1 MELKAIRS
9 FDAVAQTQSLSR
21 AARHVHLAQPALS
34 RRIHALERELGVSLL
49 TRHAKGVA
57 LTPAGAVF
65 AGGGRQLLHEVGAA
79 IDRAEATAAG
89 RRGRVVLAATRA
101 AVARGLPVEAQDS
114 LRRDYPEL
122 TLVVQDFEQPTAA
135 EAVASGKADLAV
147 CSDSAL
153 PPVLVAEPLW
163 GEQLDRVIVPVD
175 HALAG
180 RRSVSL
186 DELGVLPFVFAR
198 GSAAEQ
204 AGERVGNALR
214 AAGLRSPIIALE
226 GDVRTAHVAVAT
238 QRGWTLI
245 TRSRASVPPEGT
257 AVLALNGLAV
267 AVDMIVVWRRDDR
280 RALLQTVVRRIREIA
295 AAYPDSRVRVA
306 GVSAPPAPPPPF
318 LPHSLSPSPARA
330 RAYRAP
336 RPVGSVPSDLQLR
349 HLRELLSVTTTPS
362 ISRAARRLGMS
373 QPALS
378 RQLRALEQAVGLTLF
393 ERSARGVTLTP
404 AGVSLAGDAPALL
417 ASAERLAREVDR
429 VKRSVEGRCMIGTV
443 ATAAASALIAR
454 VTQRCAELY
463 PNLQVIVDEIPSAE
477 QRLALLSATMD
488 LGLAH
493 ALPAPASSLDERIA
507 AEHLLEDPLECAL
520 LAPHH
525 PLARL
530 QTIEAR
536 QLADVPFLFMDRA
549 YQPEFYDQVFETLA
563 ALGLRPR
570 TLATYD
576 AMHTAWA
583 LVAQGKGWT
592 LGFQSHQQRAPAGT
606 AAVRIAGFSLPFGI
620 DLLSRQG
627 ESAPTVVAVASLF
640 RINLERRRR
649 LRA

>member
-1 MELKAIRS
+1 MELKAVQT

-65 AGGGRQLLHEVGAA
+65 AGGGRQLLHDVGAA

-101 AVARGLPVEAQDS
+101 AVASGLPVEVQDS

-122 TLVVQDFEQPTAA
+122 TLVVHDFEQPTAG
-135 EAVASGKADLAV
+135 EAVAAGKADIAV
-147 CSDSAL
+147 GSDSGL
-153 PPVLVAEPLW
+153 PAGLVAEPLW
-163 GEQLDRVIVPVD
+163 AELLDRVIVPAN
-175 HALAG
+175 HPLAA
-180 RRSVSL
+180 RSSVTL
-186 DELGVLPFVFAR
+186 DDLGALPFVFAR

-204 AGERVGNALR
+204 AGERVGAALR
-214 AAGLRSPIIALE
+214 AAGLRSPIVALE
-226 GDVRTAHVAVAT
+226 GDVRAVHVAVAT

-245 TRSRASVPPEGT
+245 TRSRAKAPPEGT
-257 AVLALNGLAV
+257 TVLAVDGLTIAV
-267 AVDMIVVWRRDDR
+267 EMTAVWRRDDR
-280 RALLQTVVRRIREIA
+280 RALLQTVVRRMREVA
-295 AAYPDSRVRVA
+295 AGYPDSRVHTPEGA
-306 GVSAPPAPPPPF
+306 APT
-318 LPHSLSPSPARA
+318 RA
-330 RAYRAP
+330 RVFRAP
-336 RPVGSVPSDLQLR
+336 RPPGSVPSDLQLR

-393 ERSARGVTLTP
+393 ERSARGVSLTP

-417 ASAERLAREVDR
+417 EAAERLVREVDR

-443 ATAAASALIAR
+443 ATAAASVLLAR
-454 VTQRCAELY
+454 VTARCGELY
-463 PNLQVIVDEIPSAE
+463 PNLQVVVNEVPSAE
-477 QRLALLSATMD
+477 QRLALLSATID

-493 ALPAPASSLDERIA
+493 ALPAAPGALDEHIA
-507 AEHLLEDPLECAL
+507 AEPLLEDRLECAL
-520 LAPHH
+520 LKQDH
-525 PLARL
+525 PLARSRI
-530 QTIEAR
+530 IEAR

-549 YQPEFYDQVFETLA
+549 YQPEFYDRVFGALA
-563 ALGLRPR
+563 ELGLQPR
-570 TLATYD
+570 TVATYD

-592 LGFQSHQQRAPAGT
+592 LGFESHRRRAPAGT
-606 AAVRIAGFSLPFGI
+606 AAVQIAGFSLPFGI
-620 DLLSRQG
+620 DLLSRRG

-640 RINLERRRR
+640 LEGHTRRRR
-649 LRA
+649 ARDRRGNGART